1 MDPCIPPP
9 SMSQAPTHAPESPR
23 GRYLAALSLAALG
36 VVYGD
41 IGTSPLYAIRES
53 FGEMY
58 GVAPTPANVLGV
70 LSLIFWS
77 LVLVISVKYL
87 LFVMRADNRGEGG
100 IMALTAL
107 VTPRRKGAPGGGAA
121 PDDDVSRF
129 TERRRTALVMLGL
142 FGAAL
147 LYGDSM
153 ITPAISV
160 LSAIEGLEVAT
171 PVFAPYV
178 IPITIGILVALFA
191 IQFRGTAGIG
201 KVFGPVTLLWFA
213 VLATLGAI
221 QVVAHPGVFAALSP
235 LYGLAFF
242 AANGVRGFLVLGSV
256 FLVVTGGEALYAD
269 MGHFGILPIR
279 LTWFAVVLPSLLLNY
294 FGQGALMIADPAAA
308 ANPFFLMVPGPDW
321 MIYPV
326 VALATAAT
334 VIASQAV
341 ISGAFSLTRQ
351 AVQLGYL
358 PRMEIRQTSE
368 REVGQIYIPGL
379 NWILLVACVGLVLG
393 FRSSSALAAAYGVGV
408 TTDMVFTTVLFAV
421 VARRLWRW
429 PVAGVAAVCGV
440 FLIIDL
446 GFWSANLPKIPGGG
460 WFPLVIA
467 AVVFTLMTTWK
478 RGRELIVARLSED
491 ALPFEAFVADEGI
504 SSLPRVE
511 GTAVFMSGDY
521 DRTPTALLH
530 NIKHNHCLHE
540 RVVQVTV
547 ETEEVP
553 AVGPEERA
561 RLEDLGNGFYRVL
574 LRYGFTER
582 PDVPEALAALGHA
595 DLPFHPM
602 RTSYFLGRERVFST
616 QRQGMARW
624 REKLFGLVS
633 NNARSAT
640 DFFDIPPNRVV
651 ELGAQIEI

>member
-1 MDPCIPPP
+1 M
-9 SMSQAPTHAPESPR
+9 THAPAETPR

-53 FGEMY
+53 FSELY
-58 GVAPTPANVLGV
+58 GVAPTPANILGV

-77 LVLVISVKYL
+77 LIIVISVKYL
-87 LFVMRADNRGEGG
+87 MFVMRADNKGEGG

-107 VTPRRKGAPGGGAA
+107 VTPRRMASPGGPSRRD
-121 PDDDVSRF
+121 PDESAF
-129 TERRRTALVMLGL
+129 TARRRNALVLLGL

-171 PVFAPYV
+171 PIFRPY
-178 IPITIGILVALFA
+178 ILPITIGILIALFA
-191 IQFRGTAGIG
+191 IQYRGTAGIG
-201 KVFGPVTLLWFA
+201 KVFGPVTLVWFLT
-213 VLATLGAI
+213 LATLGII
-221 QVVAHPGVFAALSP
+221 QVVAHPGVVRALNP
-235 LYGLAFF
+235 LLGLGFF
-242 AANGVRGFLVLGSV
+242 AANGLRGFLVLGSV

-279 LTWFAVVLPSLLLNY
+279 LTWFALVLPSLLLNY
-294 FGQGALMIADPAAA
+294 FGQGALMIANPEAV
-308 ANPFFLMVPGPDW
+308 ANPFFLMIPGPDW

-326 VALATAAT
+326 VGLATAAT

-358 PRMEIRQTSE
+358 PRMEIRQTSD
-368 REVGQIYIPGL
+368 REIGQIYIPGL
-379 NWILLVACVGLVLG
+379 NWILLIACVGLVIG
-393 FRSSSALAAAYGVGV
+393 FQSSSALAAAYGVGV
-408 TTDMVFTTVLFAV
+408 TTDMVFTTILFAV
-421 VARRLWRW
+421 VARRIWKW
-429 PVAGVAAVCGV
+429 SVPAVVALAGA
-440 FLIIDL
+440 FLIVDL
-446 GFWSANLPKIPGGG
+446 GFWGANLPKIPGGG

-467 AVVFTLMTTWK
+467 AIVFTVMTTWK

-491 ALPFEAFVADEGI
+491 ALPFETFVADAGLE
-504 SSLPRVE
+504 SLPRVE

-553 AVGPEERA
+553 TVEPEERTSI
-561 RLEDLGNGFYRVL
+561 EDLGKGFYRIL
-574 LRYGFTER
+574 LRYGFTET
-582 PDVPEALAALGHA
+582 PDVPEALATLRRPE
-595 DLPFHPM
+595 LPFDPM
-602 RTSYFLGRERVFST
+602 QTSYFLGRERVFSSS
-616 QRQGMARW
+616 REGMARW
-624 REKLFGLVS
+624 RERLFALVS

-640 DFFDIPPNRVV
+640 SFFNVPPNRVV
-651 ELGAQIEI
+651 ELGAQVEI

>member
-1 MDPCIPPP
+1 MVDGAALAPA
-9 SMSQAPTHAPESPR
+9 MSHPAEAPR

-41 IGTSPLYAIRES
+41 IGTSPLYALRES

-77 LVLVISVKYL
+77 LILVISVKYL
-87 LFVMRADNRGEGG
+87 AFVMRADNRGEGG

-107 VTPRRKGAPGGGAA
+107 VTPRRQAAPGGQGQ
-121 PDDDVSRF
+121 PEPNPGSF
-129 TERRRTALVMLGL
+129 TARRRHALVLLGL

-160 LSAIEGLEVAT
+160 LSAVEGLEVAT
-171 PVFAPYV
+171 PVFRPYV
-178 IPITIGILVALFA
+178 IPITIAILVGLFA
-191 IQFRGTAGIG
+191 IQYRGTAGIG
-201 KVFGPVTLLWFA
+201 KVFGPVTLIWFL
-213 VLATLGAI
+213 VLAGMGAL
-221 QVVAHPGVFAALSP
+221 QVVRHPGVVAALNP
-235 LYGLAFF
+235 LLGAGFF
-242 AANGVRGFLVLGSV
+242 AENGGRGFLVLGSV

-269 MGHFGILPIR
+269 MGHFGVLPIR
-279 LTWFAVVLPSLLLNY
+279 LTWFVLVLPSLLLNY

-308 ANPFFLMVPGPDW
+308 ENPFFLMVPGPDW
-321 MIYPV
+321 VIYPV

-358 PRMEIRQTSE
+358 PRMEIRQTSD
-368 REVGQIYIPGL
+368 REIGQIYIPAL
-379 NWILLVACVGLVLG
+379 NWVLLVACVGLVLG

-408 TTDMVFTTVLFAV
+408 TTDMVFTTILFAV
-421 VARRLWRW
+421 VARRLWGW
-429 PVAGVAAVCGV
+429 SVPAVAGLAGA
-440 FLIIDL
+440 FLVIDL
-446 GFWSANLPKIPGGG
+446 GFWGANLPKIPGGG
-460 WFPLVIA
+460 WFPLVVA
-467 AVVFTLMTTWK
+467 AVVFTVMTTWK
-478 RGRELIVARLSED
+478 SGRALLVARLSED
-491 ALPFEAFVADEGI
+491 SLPFEAFVADPGLDD
-504 SSLPRVE
+504 LPRVP

-530 NIKHNHCLHE
+530 NIKHNRCLHE

-553 AVGPEERA
+553 TVDPEERA
-561 RLEDLGNGFYRVL
+561 EVEALGHGFWRVR
-574 LRYGFTER
+574 LRYGFTED
-582 PDVPEALAALGHA
+582 PDVPRALTALAVPE
-595 DLPFHPM
+595 LPFHPM
-602 RTSYFLGRERVFST
+602 RTSYFVGRERVLSAE
-616 QRQGMARW
+616 RPGMARW
-624 REKLFGLVS
+624 REALFARVS
-633 NNARSAT
+633 DNAHGAPG
-640 DFFDIPPNRVV
+640 FFGIPPERVV

>member
-1 MDPCIPPP
+1 MYLVGAP
-9 SMSQAPTHAPESPR
+9 SLTMSHTPPESPR

-58 GVAPTPANVLGV
+58 GVAPTPENILGV

-77 LVLVISVKYL
+77 LIIVISVKYL
-87 LFVMRADNRGEGG
+87 MFVMRADNNGEGG

-107 VTPRRKGAPGGGAA
+107 VTPRRMAAPGGAGRRD
-121 PDDDVSRF
+121 PDESTF
-129 TERRRTALVMLGL
+129 TARRRNALVLLGL

-171 PVFAPYV
+171 PVFRPYV
-178 IPITIGILVALFA
+178 IPITVAILIALFS
-191 IQFRGTAGIG
+191 IQYRGTSGIG
-201 KVFGPVTLLWFA
+201 KVFGPVTLLWFIT
-213 VLATLGAI
+213 LATMGTI
-221 QVVAHPGVFAALSP
+221 QVVAHPSVVQALNP
-235 LYGLAFF
+235 LLGFAFF

-279 LTWFAVVLPSLLLNY
+279 LTWFALVLPSLLLNY
-294 FGQGALMIADPAAA
+294 FGQGALMIANPATVE
-308 ANPFFLMVPGPDW
+308 NPFFLMIPGPDW

-326 VALATAAT
+326 VGLATAAT

-358 PRMEIRQTSE
+358 PRMEIRQTSD
-368 REVGQIYIPGL
+368 REIGQIYIPGL
-379 NWILLVACVGLVLG
+379 NWVLLVACIGLVLG

-408 TTDMVFTTVLFAV
+408 TTDMVFTTILFAV

-429 PVAGVAAVCGV
+429 PVAAVVGVCGV
-440 FLIIDL
+440 FLVVDL
-446 GFWSANLPKIPGGG
+446 AFWGANLPKIPGGG

-467 AVVFTLMTTWK
+467 AIVFTVMTTWK

-491 ALPFEAFVADEGI
+491 ALPFEAFVQDTGI
-504 SSLPRVE
+504 ESLPRVE

-553 AVGPEERA
+553 KVGPDARA
-561 RLEDLGNGFYRVL
+561 SLEDLGQGFYRIR
-574 LRYGFTER
+574 LRFGFTET
-582 PDVPEALAALGHA
+582 PDVPAALAALRSD
-595 DLPFHPM
+595 DLPFEPM
-602 RTSYFLGRERVFST
+602 QTSYFLGRERVLST
-616 QRQGMARW
+616 SRRGMSRM
-624 REKLFGLVS
+624 REKLFARVS
-633 NNARSAT
+633 NNSRSAT
-640 DFFDIPPNRVV
+640 AFFQIPPNRVV
-651 ELGAQIEI
+651 ELGALVEI

>member
-1 MDPCIPPP
+1 
-9 SMSQAPTHAPESPR
+9 MSDAHAPESPR

-77 LVLVISVKYL
+77 LIVVISIKYL
-87 LFVMRADNRGEGG
+87 MFVMRADNRGEGG

-107 VTPRRKGAPGGGAA
+107 VTPRRKAAPGGAA
-121 PDDDVSRF
+121 EPEPVSRF
-129 TERRRTALVMLGL
+129 TERRRNALVMLGL

-171 PVFAPYV
+171 PVFRPYV
-178 IPITIGILVALFA
+178 IPITVGILIALFS
-191 IQFRGTAGIG
+191 IQFRGTSGIG
-201 KVFGPVTLLWFA
+201 KVFGPVTLLWF
-213 VLATLGAI
+213 VTLAAMGAI
-221 QVVAHPGVFAALSP
+221 QVWAHPDVAQALNPLLGV
-235 LYGLAFF
+235 AFF
-242 AANGVRGFLVLGSV
+242 AANGVRGFFVLGSV

-279 LTWFAVVLPSLLLNY
+279 LTWFALVLPSLLLNY
-294 FGQGALMIADPAAA
+294 FGQGALMIADPATA
-308 ANPFFLMVPGPDW
+308 ANPFFLMIPGPDW

-326 VALATAAT
+326 VGLAAAAT

-358 PRMEIRQTSE
+358 PRLEIRQTSD
-368 REVGQIYIPGL
+368 REIGQIYIPAL
-379 NWILLVACVGLVLG
+379 NWVLLAACVGLVLG

-408 TTDMVFTTVLFAV
+408 TTDMVFTTILFAV

-429 PVAGVAAVCGV
+429 PIAAVVALCGA
-440 FLIIDL
+440 FLVIDL
-446 GFWSANLPKIPGGG
+446 GFWGANLPKIPGGG
-460 WFPLVIA
+460 WFPLVVA
-467 AVVFTLMTTWK
+467 GVVFTLMTTWK
-478 RGRELIVARLSED
+478 KGRELIVARLSED
-491 ALPFEAFVADEGI
+491 ALPFEAFVADPGLAG
-504 SSLPRVE
+504 LPRVE

-553 AVGPEERA
+553 TVAPAERA
-561 RLEDLGNGFYRVL
+561 RVDDMGKGFYRVL
-574 LRYGFTER
+574 LRYGFTET
-582 PDVPEALAALGHA
+582 PDVPTALRALGRD
-595 DLPFHPM
+595 DLPFDAM

-616 QRQGMARW
+616 DRKGMARW

-640 DFFDIPPNRVV
+640 DFFDIPPNRTV

>member
-1 MDPCIPPP
+1 
-9 SMSQAPTHAPESPR
+9 MSSPTAESPR

-53 FGEMY
+53 FSELY
-58 GVAPTPANVLGV
+58 GVAPTPANILGV

-77 LVLVISVKYL
+77 LIIVISVKYL
-87 LFVMRADNRGEGG
+87 VFVMRADNNGEGG

-107 VTPRRKGAPGGGAA
+107 VTPERRAAPGGQAQ
-121 PDDDVSRF
+121 PESDVSAF
-129 TERRRTALVMLGL
+129 TAKRRNALVLIGL

-171 PVFAPYV
+171 PIFRPYI
-178 IPITIGILVALFA
+178 IPITIAILIALFS
-191 IQFRGTAGIG
+191 IQSRGTAGIG
-201 KVFGPVTLLWFA
+201 KVFGPVTLLWFL
-213 VLATLGAI
+213 VLATMGGI
-221 QVVAHPGVFAALSP
+221 QVAQHPGVFAALNP
-235 LYGLAFF
+235 LLGLGFF
-242 AANGVRGFLVLGSV
+242 AANGLRGFLVLGSV

-279 LTWFAVVLPSLLLNY
+279 LTWFALVLPSLLLNY
-294 FGQGALMIADPAAA
+294 FGQGALMIANPETV
-308 ANPFFLMVPGPDW
+308 ANPFFLMIPGPEW

-326 VALATAAT
+326 VALATCAT

-351 AVQLGYL
+351 AVQLGYF
-358 PRMEIRQTSE
+358 PRMEIRQTSS
-368 REVGQIYIPGL
+368 REIGQIYIPIL
-379 NWILLVACVGLVLG
+379 NWILLAACVGLVIG

-408 TTDMVFTTVLFAV
+408 TTDMVFTTILFAV

-429 PVAGVAAVCGV
+429 SVPAVVALCGL

-446 GFWSANLPKIPGGG
+446 AFWGANLPKIPGGG

-467 AVVFTLMTTWK
+467 AVAFSLMTTWK
-478 RGRELIVARLSED
+478 KGRQLLVARLRETMI
-491 ALPFEAFVADEGI
+491 PFDLFLADSAI
-504 SSLPRVE
+504 DTMPRVP

-521 DRTPTALLH
+521 DRTPSALLH

-540 RVVQVTV
+540 RVVQVTI

-553 AVGPEERA
+553 RVDESRRA
-561 RLEDLGNGFYRVL
+561 EVEDMGRGFWRVRLT
-574 LRYGFTER
+574 YGFTET
-582 PDVPEALAALGHA
+582 PDVPEALAALATDG
-595 DLPFHPM
+595 LQFKPM
-602 RTSYFLGRERVFST
+602 QTSYFLGRERILST
-616 QRQGMARW
+616 SRRGMSRW
-624 REKLFGLVS
+624 REKMFALVS

-640 DFFDIPPNRVV
+640 SFFNIPPNRVV